1 MPRIQGKPNV
11 PGSAF
16 RQIMA
21 LRPEIAKPWN
31 ALDEAMRFTGVLDA
45 GMKEEVRRMVAQHSG
60 CLFCASLGAPQE
72 SYDDPRWA
80 AAVAFGKAAASNPS
94 NISDA
99 DWEALRAHFNDEEI
113 VELSGWIAFMFA
125 SEMIGAIMKLEPATP
140 ELRTMYTNWIANGIE
155 KAKRAAS

>member
-16 RQIMA
+16 RQIIA

-45 GMKEEVRRMVAQHSG
+45 GLKEEVRRMVARHSG
-60 CLFCASLGAPQE
+60 CLFCASFGAPQD

-80 AAVAFGKAAASNPS
+80 AAVAFGKAVATDPTAVSE
-94 NISDA
+94 D
-99 DWEALRAHFNDEEI
+99 DWQALQAHFSDEEI
-113 VELSGWIAFMFA
+113 VELTAWIAFMFA
-125 SEMIGAIMKLEPATP
+125 SEMIGAVMKLEPATP
-140 ELRTMYTNWIANGIE
+140 ELKTMYTNWIRNGIE
-155 KAKRAAS
+155 KAARAAS